1 MNEQNLSA
9 ISSMEKT
16 DPKQHVLKPAVW
28 QKPSL
33 QRLRVNLDTALSFG
47 SGGDGMML
55 TSTGP

>member
-9 ISSMEKT
+9 ITSMEKT
-16 DPKQHVLKPAVW
+16 DPKQHILKPAVW

-33 QRLRVNLDTALSFG
+33 QRLRVNLDTAFTMG
-47 SGGDGMML
+47 SGGDGMFG